1 MPELSTFQIVQLV
14 VFLLCVGAYTV
25 AAAVWDIRIKKIPNK
40 LTLPVFGLGIV
51 YQGVFNGWAG
61 LMDGGLGFLLGFGFL
76 YLLWMI
82 GTGGGGDVK
91 LIGGLSMWLGFQ
103 LTWMVLLMSA
113 VMAAVGT
120 AVILVYT
127 ALSRG
132 SSKMKDQYLAT
143 GKTQKSEKPKVETV
157 EQRVK
162 RRPMGY
168 AVPVALATWAI
179 VLFNLTKF
187 PFVGQ

>member
-1 MPELSTFQIVQLV
+1 MPELSTFQLVQLV
-14 VFLLCVGAYTV
+14 VFLVGVGAYTV

-51 YQGVFNGWAG
+51 YQLVFNGWGG
-61 LMDGGLGFLLGFGFL
+61 LADGGLGFLVGFGFL

-103 LTWMVLLMSA
+103 FTWMVLVVSA
-113 VMAAVGT
+113 IMAALGT
-120 AVILVYT
+120 AGVMFYT
-127 ALSRG
+127 VMTRG

-143 GKTQKSEKPKVETV
+143 GKLLPGEKPKVETV

>member
-1 MPELSTFQIVQLV
+1 MPEFSLQLV

-40 LTLPVFGLGIV
+40 LTLPVFGLGIL
-51 YQGVFNGWAG
+51 YQGVFNGLPG
-61 LMDGGLGFLLGFGFL
+61 LMDGGLGFLIGFGFL

-91 LIGGLSMWLGFQ
+91 LIGGLSIWLGFTF
-103 LTWMVLLMSA
+103 TWMVLLGSGFLA
-113 VMAAVGT
+113 AIGAAV
-120 AVILVYT
+120 IMFYT
-127 ALSRG
+127 AMTRG

-143 GKTQKSEKPKVETV
+143 GKTAKGEKPKVETV
-157 EQRVK
+157 EQRVR

-168 AVPVALATWAI
+168 AVPVALATWMI